1 MISPLRKYSRSSL
14 LMDQCINDYGDDDD
28 KEDDDDDNENGDKTS
43 LNTLD
48 IIPQIVMGAQPSLLL
63 FESAN
68 PRHAHEVQ
76 FQPTLNFRIHNNPP

>member
-1 MISPLRKYSRSSL
+1 
-14 LMDQCINDYGDDDD
+14 MDQCINDYGDDDD
-28 KEDDDDDNENGDKTS
+28 KEDDDDDNENSDKTS

-76 FQPTLNFRIHNNPP
+76 FQPTLNFRIHNNPPYQNTTLSGRRVQGF